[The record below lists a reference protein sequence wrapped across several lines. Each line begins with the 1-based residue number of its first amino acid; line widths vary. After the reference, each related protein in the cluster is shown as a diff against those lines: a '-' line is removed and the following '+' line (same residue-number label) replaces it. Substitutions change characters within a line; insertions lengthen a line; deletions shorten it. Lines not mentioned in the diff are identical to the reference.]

1 MTSLHQARTKKTSI
15 RYLQKVN
22 GPFAAFAGISE
33 RSFMAPQLNDLG
45 RRCAAAAGH
54 RLRHRALTCHSGH
67 T

>member
-22 GPFAAFAGISE
+22 GSFAAFAGISE
-33 RSFMAPQLNDLG
+33 RSFMAAELNDLG
-45 RRCAAAAGH
+45 CRCAAIH
-54 RLRHRALTCHSGH
+54 RLRHRALTGHSGH